1 MAMTDYPYASSFLEP
16 MPAWPV
22 NEAVKPFTNI
32 TVDPGRVKGDNVRGD
47 AGNMTD
53 RDLELMTA
61 LNLSTGIYFNF
72 TGQYPCTNLSDTEG
86 TGNLDGFG
94 WNILACN
101 QLAMPMGY
109 GADSMFIPMAFDYD
123 AYTKMC

>member
-22 NEAVKPFTNI
+22 NEAVKPFADI
-32 TVDPGRVKGDNVRGD
+32 SVDPGRVKGDNVRGLD
-47 AGNMTD
+47 DVMSE
-53 RDLELMTA
+53 RDVELMNA
-61 LNLSTGIYFNF
+61 LNTSTGIYFNF
-72 TGQYPCTNLSDTEG
+72 TGQYPCTNLSDWEG

-101 QLAMPMGY
+101 
-109 GADSMFIPMAFDYD
+109 
-123 AYTKMC
+123 